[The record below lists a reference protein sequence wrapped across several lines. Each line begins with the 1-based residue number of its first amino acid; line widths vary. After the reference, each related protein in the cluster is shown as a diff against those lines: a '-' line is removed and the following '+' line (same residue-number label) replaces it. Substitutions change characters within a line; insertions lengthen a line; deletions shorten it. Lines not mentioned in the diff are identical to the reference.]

1 MSLRGRFAV
10 LPNEAIS
17 SRWGDCHAVSGSI
30 RGAKAPHSTIDGLA
44 TTLTPLFLFQPSFL
58 SFLCAFHFLF
68 ILLGLGFQRWDRG
81 RTPIIIQCYIH
92 KVSCICM
99 CLLTCDG
106 VFCHHLPFGFKGG
119 AAGVRDL

>member
-17 SRWGDCHAVSGSI
+17 SRWGVCFAVPGSV
-30 RGAKAPHSTIDGLA
+30 RGANAPHSTIDGLA

-58 SFLCAFHFLF
+58 SFLCAFHLLFFLRC
-68 ILLGLGFQRWDRG
+68 LGFQWRDRG

-92 KVSCICM
+92 KVRQERR
-99 CLLTCDG
+99 L
-106 VFCHHLPFGFKGG
+106 KEK
-119 AAGVRDL
+119 